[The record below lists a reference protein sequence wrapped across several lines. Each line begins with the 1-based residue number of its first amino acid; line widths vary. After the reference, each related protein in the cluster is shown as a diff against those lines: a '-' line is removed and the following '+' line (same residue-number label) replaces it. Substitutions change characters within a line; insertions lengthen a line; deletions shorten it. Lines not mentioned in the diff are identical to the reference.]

1 MNKNVPLYLDY
12 NATAPL
18 LPEVKAAMAEALAL
32 TGNPSSIHG
41 SGRNARKHVEQAREQ
56 IAKLVNCDPT
66 HVTFTSGAT
75 ESNNWVLFGAPV
87 KRILVSAIE
96 HPSLLDA
103 AKEKNNAEI
112 IPVTKDGVIDTDALE
127 KMLTQSDEK
136 TLVCA
141 MWVNNETGVI
151 QPIEKISE
159 ICAKHAGLLHVDA
172 VQAAGRLP
180 IDLKKIKI
188 DYLALSAHKIGG
200 PAGIGALIY
209 DHDTTLAKFIHGGGQ
224 ERRRRAGTENTLG
237 IIGFGFAAATAQQ
250 TQKNYA
256 QLGQWRNAMEARLKA
271 TLPGLVV
278 AGENAPRV
286 GNTSQIILPGVAS
299 EKQLMA
305 LDLAGVHV
313 SSGSA
318 CSSGSVK
325 PSHVLLAMG
334 VPESMAACAI
344 RVSTGPFSDEKD
356 LHSLE
361 KALLSVF
368 PLGVAKTSR
377 LTHD

>member
-1 MNKNVPLYLDY
+1 MDKNAPLYLDY

-18 LPEVKAAMAEALAL
+18 LPEVRSAMAEALAL

-41 SGRNARKHVEQAREQ
+41 AGRNARKHVEHAREQ

-103 AKEKNNAEI
+103 AKEKNNVDI
-112 IPVTKDGVIDTDALE
+112 IPVTKDGVIDTAALD
-127 KMLTQSDEK
+127 KMLAQSDEK
-136 TLVCA
+136 TLVCT

-151 QPIEKISE
+151 QPIAQIAET
-159 ICAKHAGLLHVDA
+159 CAKHGALLHVDA

-188 DYLALSAHKIGG
+188 DYLALSAHKMGG

-237 IIGFGFAAATAQQ
+237 IIGFGIASEVAQG

-256 QLGQWRNAMEARLKA
+256 KLGQWRDTMETHLKSA
-271 TLPGLVV
+271 LPGLVIV
-278 AGENAPRV
+278 GENAPRV
-286 GNTSQIILPGVAS
+286 GNTSQIILPGVTS

-334 VPESMAACAI
+334 IPESMAACAI
-344 RVSTGPFSDEKD
+344 RVSTGPFSCEKD
-356 LHSLE
+356 LQSFG
-361 KALLSVF
+361 KALLS
-368 PLGVAKTSR
+368 LGLQKRHA
-377 LTHD
+377 